1 VKNETIDL
9 IDSPVAKCKDRTQ
22 EYDASMLI
30 GEKRKRLKQTT
41 ISAQFTDS
49 QKDTVEKKTHQFAT
63 DLSTDMTSVK
73 MHHREE

>member
-1 VKNETIDL
+1 
-9 IDSPVAKCKDRTQ
+9 
-22 EYDASMLI
+22 MLI